1 MPVVWLIDAYRAGE
15 RAQLRALVEALGW
28 PLEIKS
34 LSYRKYE
41 FLTNVFRGSDLRG
54 IHTDQSSPL
63 QAPWPELLISSGLR
77 NEPVCRWIR
86 DQAAGKTKIV
96 HVGKTWADPSCFD
109 LVVTTPQYHV
119 PLRDNV
125 LQNSLTLHQV
135 SEQRLQQEGA
145 RWRTQFEH
153 LPAPHTALC
162 VGGDSGPFTFGPKA
176 AARLAQQANEL
187 VQRQGG
193 SLLVSTSSRTS
204 PAAAQALEHCL
215 EAPHYFYRWRP
226 GDDANPYF
234 GILGLADQFI
244 VTADSIS
251 MLSEACASGRPVFM
265 FDLGSGRHAMQTGS
279 TGADSDND
287 FRLGGLMY
295 RGLMRWGWQPLSRDI
310 SLVHE
315 NLVESG
321 RAAWSGE
328 MSAAPAPATPTS
340 DLDAAVAAVRALF
353 QQGVVDS

>member
-15 RAQLRALVEALGW
+15 RAQVMALVKALGW
-28 PLEIKS
+28 SVEVKS

-54 IHTDQSSPL
+54 IKRDQSSPL
-63 QAPWPELLISSGLR
+63 RAPWPELVISSGLR

-86 DQAAGKTKIV
+86 DQSSGKTKIV
-96 HVGKTWADPSCFD
+96 HVGRPWADPSRFD
-109 LVVTTPQYHV
+109 LVVTTPQYRI
-119 PLRDNV
+119 PQRDNV

-135 SEQRLQQEGA
+135 NAQRLQRERN
-145 RWRTQFEH
+145 RWRAQFEH
-153 LPAPHTALC
+153 LPTPRTAVC
-162 VGGDSGPFTFGPKA
+162 VGGDSGPYTFGPKA
-176 AARLAQQANEL
+176 AVRLARQANKL
-187 VQRQGG
+187 AQRHGG

-204 PAAAQALEHCL
+204 STAAQALENAL

-265 FDLGSGRHAMQTGS
+265 FDLGSGRHAMQPGN

-287 FRLGGLMY
+287 FRLGGLLY
-295 RGLMRWGWQPLSRDI
+295 RYLMRWGWQRLSRDI
-310 SLVHE
+310 SLVHS
-315 NLVESG
+315 NLVQSG

-328 MSAAPAPATPTS
+328 MSAAPVSAQPTS
-340 DLDAAVAAVRALF
+340 DLDAAVAAVRSLF
-353 QQGVVDS
+353 QQGVVDA